1 MSKIQHL
8 AHLTGGQDIV
18 VVFLISPP
26 VGAHFTS
33 TKTLHTSPED
43 HGTNGMLAYCKLQAE
58 LASRPELSVPILP
71 LPRLEALPTLL
82 KSHLAAISGPTVQTA
97 MPTSFELLQHC
108 TAMPP
113 LRQQTT
119 FLLSD
124 TFQSIRELAE
134 GCCSIL
140 NSDADFSSS
149 SSFEGLNPSSEGGED
164 AREKLK
170 RLKDMIDAKEWED
183 IVVFWQKEW
192 TVE

>member
-1 MSKIQHL
+1 M
-8 AHLTGGQDIV
+8 
-18 VVFLISPP
+18 
-26 VGAHFTS
+26 
-33 TKTLHTSPED
+33 SPED

-71 LPRLEALPTLL
+71 LPKLEALPALL
-82 KSHLAAISGPTVQTA
+82 KSHLAAISGQPTVQTA
-97 MPTSFELLQHC
+97 VPTSFELLQYC

-119 FLLSD
+119 LLLSD
-124 TFQSIRELAE
+124 TFQSIGELAE

-140 NSDADFSSS
+140 NSGAGFSSS
-149 SSFEGLNPSSEGGED
+149 SSFEAFNPSSEGGED
-164 AREKLK
+164 AREKLR